1 MIPVDDN
8 HKLEAVMAEGIE
20 NLTAEL
26 SEALRKGYAEEAE
39 ELTRQALELGME
51 PLDVVQK
58 ILVPTLTDVGNRF
71 QNFEI
76 FLPELMMAG
85 EAAQR
90 VTALVEEATLEAGE
104 PSLNLGTV
112 VLGQVEGDMH
122 DIGRNIVG
130 TLLNSHGFKVIDLG
144 RDVPASTFLD
154 AAEKEKPDI
163 VALSAL
169 MTTTLPAQKR
179 TINLFSEV
187 GKREDFYIIVGGGA
201 VSQEWAD
208 EIGSDGYSPDA
219 AGAVEI
225 CKKVLKK

>member
-1 MIPVDDN
+1 
-8 HKLEAVMAEGIE
+8 MAENFE
-20 NLTAEL
+20 KLVTDL
-26 SEALRKGYAEEAE
+26 SEALKNGFSDEAE
-39 ELTRQALELGME
+39 KLTHQALAEGMP
-51 PLDVVQK
+51 PLDVIQK
-58 ILVPTLTDVGNRF
+58 ILVPTLTEIGQRF
-71 QNFEI
+71 QDFEI

-85 EAAQR
+85 EAAEK
-90 VTALVEEATLEAGE
+90 VTAIVEEATLKAGN

-130 TLLNSHGFKVIDLG
+130 TLLKSHGFKVVDLG
-144 RDVPASTFLD
+144 RDVSASAFLE
-154 AAEKEKPDI
+154 AAEKEKADI

-187 GKREDFYIIVGGGA
+187 RKREDFYIIVGGGA
-201 VSQEWAD
+201 VSREWAN
-208 EIGSDGYSPDA
+208 EIGSDGYSRDA

-225 CKKVLKK
+225 CKELLKK

>member
-1 MIPVDDN
+1 
-8 HKLEAVMAEGIE
+8 MADKFEKII
-20 NLTAEL
+20 ADL
-26 SEALRKGYAEEAE
+26 SEALRKGLSQEAE
-39 ELTRQALELGME
+39 SLTTQALNEGME

-58 ILVPTLTDVGNRF
+58 ILVPTLTDVGQRF
-71 QNFEI
+71 QDFEI

-85 EAAQR
+85 DAAEK
-90 VTALVEEATLEAGE
+90 VTAVVEEATLKAGN

-122 DIGRNIVG
+122 DIGRNIVA
-130 TLLNSHGFKVIDLG
+130 TLLNSHGFNVVDLG
-144 RDVPASTFLD
+144 RDVPASAFLE
-154 AAEKEKPDI
+154 AAEKEKADI

-187 GKREDFYIIVGGGA
+187 QKREDYYIIVGGGA
-201 VSQEWAD
+201 VSREWAD

-219 AGAVEI
+219 AGAVEL
-225 CKKVLKK
+225 CKKLLKK

>member
-1 MIPVDDN
+1 
-8 HKLEAVMAEGIE
+8 MAEDFE
-20 NLTAEL
+20 KLSVEL
-26 SEALRKGYAEEAE
+26 AEALKNGQSDQAEK
-39 ELTRQALELGME
+39 LTQIALDQGTE
-51 PLDVVQK
+51 PLDIVQQ
-58 ILVPTLTDVGNRF
+58 ILVPTLTEVGNRF

-85 EAAQR
+85 EAAEK
-90 VTALVEEATLEAGE
+90 VTALVEQATLDAGK

-112 VLGQVEGDMH
+112 ILGQVEGDMH

-130 TLLNSHGFKVIDLG
+130 TLLNSHGYKVIDLG
-144 RDVPASTFLD
+144 RDVPASAFLE
-154 AAEKEKPDI
+154 AAEKEKADI

-179 TINLFSEV
+179 TISLFSEV

-201 VSQEWAD
+201 VSLDWSN

-219 AGAVEI
+219 AGAVEL
-225 CKKVLKK
+225 CNQLLKK

>member
-1 MIPVDDN
+1 
-8 HKLEAVMAEGIE
+8 MAEEFE
-20 NLTAEL
+20 NLAAEL
-26 SEALRKGYAEEAE
+26 SEALKKGQTEQAEK
-39 ELTRQALELGME
+39 LTQQALEQGME
-51 PLDVVQK
+51 PLDIVQK

-85 EAAQR
+85 EAAEK
-90 VTALVEEATLEAGE
+90 VTALLENATLEAGQ

-112 VLGQVEGDMH
+112 ILGQVEGDMH

-144 RDVPASTFLD
+144 RDVPASAFLD
-154 AAEKEKPDI
+154 AAEKEKADI

-179 TINLFSEV
+179 TISLFSEV

-201 VSQEWAD
+201 VSVEWAD

-219 AGAVEI
+219 AGAVEL
-225 CKKVLKK
+225 CTQLLKK

>member
-1 MIPVDDN
+1 MSED
-8 HKLEAVMAEGIE
+8 LE
-20 NLTAEL
+20 NLSIEL
-26 SEALRKGYAEEAE
+26 SEALKKGDSEKAEQ
-39 ELTRQALELGME
+39 LTQQALELGME

-85 EAAQR
+85 EAAQK
-90 VTALVEEATLEAGE
+90 VTDIVEEATLAAGE
-104 PSLNLGTV
+104 PSLNLGIV

-144 RDVPASTFLD
+144 RDVPASAFLD
-154 AAEKEKPDI
+154 AAEKEKADI

-201 VSQEWAD
+201 VSSEWAN
-208 EIGSDGYSPDA
+208 EVGSDGYSPDA
-219 AGAVEI
+219 AGAVEL
-225 CKKVLKK
+225 CNKLLKK